1 MLFPLPGKMRR
12 KISQCGMLQLFRTS
26 DRTWSATAARTSR
39 HPHRPRS
46 SGSVGTSPGGITSR
60 ISFLFSSAPGF
71 WQFLIKEKNVFSE
84 GDMAVYPA
92 HGVGVIRA
100 VETKKIGGIDQ
111 SFYVFEILD
120 NSMRIMIPTSGS
132 KNVGL
137 RAIVGKHE
145 VSNVYDILAD
155 RSVVLGTQTWNR
167 RYRDYMEKI
176 KTGSVQEVAVVLRD
190 LFLLSVDKDLSYG
203 ERKMLDTAKNLLV
216 KELSLAQNTE
226 ESAVSKS
233 IEAIFS

>member
-1 MLFPLPGKMRR
+1 MFY
-12 KISQCGMLQLFRTS
+12 
-26 DRTWSATAARTSR
+26 
-39 HPHRPRS
+39 
-46 SGSVGTSPGGITSR
+46 
-60 ISFLFSSAPGF
+60 
-71 WQFLIKEKNVFSE
+71 E

-92 HGVGVIRA
+92 HGVGVIKA

-111 SFYVFEILD
+111 SFYILEILD
-120 NSMRIMIPTSGS
+120 NSMRIMIPTASS

-137 RAIVGKHE
+137 RAIVGKSE
-145 VSNVYDILAD
+145 VSNVFDILAD
-155 RSVVLGTQTWNR
+155 RSVSLGTQTWNR

-176 KTGSVQEVAVVLRD
+176 KTGSVNEVAVVLRD

-226 ESAVSKS
+226 EAAVSKS
-233 IEAIFS
+233 IDAIFS

>member
-1 MLFPLPGKMRR
+1 M
-12 KISQCGMLQLFRTS
+12 
-26 DRTWSATAARTSR
+26 
-39 HPHRPRS
+39 
-46 SGSVGTSPGGITSR
+46 
-60 ISFLFSSAPGF
+60 
-71 WQFLIKEKNVFSE
+71 FSE

-92 HGVGVIRA
+92 HGVGVIKA

-111 SFYVFEILD
+111 SFYILEILD
-120 NSMRIMIPTSGS
+120 NSMRIMIPTSSS

-145 VSNVYDILAD
+145 VSDVFDILAD

-176 KTGSVQEVAVVLRD
+176 KTGSVHEVAVVLRD
-190 LFLLSVDKDLSYG
+190 LFLLSIDKDLSYG

-226 ESAVSKS
+226 EAAVSKT